1 MRDKIILNDIRIYG
15 HHGCSE
21 EERKIGQHLIIDVE
35 LEVNT
40 PNAFQNDKLEDA
52 VDYVQ
57 IYKEI
62 EMVVKG
68 ESKNLL
74 ESLAEDIAQRILENF
89 DKVESIEITL
99 GKNPP
104 PFEGSIGR
112 AAIKIKRS
120 KE

>member
-1 MRDKIILNDIRIYG
+1 MRDKIILNDIKIYG

-21 EERKIGQHLIIDVE
+21 EERKIGQHLNIDVE
-35 LEVNT
+35 LEINT
-40 PNAFQNDKLEDA
+40 PKAFQSDNLEDA

-57 IYKEI
+57 IYEEI
-62 EMVVKG
+62 ESIVKG

-74 ESLAEDIAQRILENF
+74 ESLTEDIAQRILQKF
-89 DKVESIEITL
+89 SKVESIEITL

-104 PFEGSIGR
+104 PFEGNIGK

-120 KE
+120 RG